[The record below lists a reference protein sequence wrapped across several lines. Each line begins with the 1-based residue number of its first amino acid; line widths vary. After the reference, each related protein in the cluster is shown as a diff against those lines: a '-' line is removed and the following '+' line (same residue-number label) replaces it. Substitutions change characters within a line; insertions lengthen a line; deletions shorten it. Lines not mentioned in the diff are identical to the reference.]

1 MNFLD
6 PDRISGNQY
15 ELVSRDDG
23 KLCPKSVQ
31 RCEQCRVAFHQAD
44 NVVVKS
50 VGVREST
57 DESGK
62 LVKHTGNLYLHFLT
76 KCLSEYDLKFAFSAI
91 TVPARTLTFLPEGG
105 RAMLEANGLHLENEL
120 AVHFQ

>member
-1 MNFLD
+1 M
-6 PDRISGNQY
+6 
-15 ELVSRDDG
+15 
-23 KLCPKSVQ
+23 
-31 RCEQCRVAFHQAD
+31 AFHQAD

-50 VGVREST
+50 VGVRERT

-62 LVKHTGNLYLHFLT
+62 IVKHTGNRYLHFLT

-105 RAMLEANGLHLENEL
+105 RAMLEAKGLHVENEL